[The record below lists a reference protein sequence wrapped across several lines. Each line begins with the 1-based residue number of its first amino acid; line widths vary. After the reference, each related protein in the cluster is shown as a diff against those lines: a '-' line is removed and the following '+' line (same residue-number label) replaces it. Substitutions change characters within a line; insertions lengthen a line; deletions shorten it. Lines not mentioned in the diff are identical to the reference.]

1 MVRLAFGTRINI
13 TDGKARGMD
22 GTVLGSDSQRYK
34 VLLRDSTIR
43 WVRRRC
49 CVRIPEPVPRERVG
63 QVHGHYPAAELPGD
77 DVTAS
82 SDGLTEMTEYRLDG
96 EIAMVLLD
104 LFAQSAATVEDTP
117 LSEWLS
123 HVEGRYNHF
132 RLGTPSFHLY

>member
-1 MVRLAFGTRINI
+1 M
-13 TDGKARGMD
+13 
-22 GTVLGSDSQRYK
+22 
-34 VLLRDSTIR
+34 
-43 WVRRRC
+43 
-49 CVRIPEPVPRERVG
+49 PPERVG
-63 QVHGHYPAAELPGD
+63 QIHGHYPAAELASSD

-104 LFAQSAATVEDTP
+104 LFAQSAARVEDTL
-117 LSEWLS
+117 LSEWLV